1 MAVIQKT
8 YTFTA
13 GTAIVASEHNTN
25 YDTLYNEINGN
36 LDNANIKANAGIVDS
51 KLAQITTAGKVSGA
65 SLTSLG
71 SVPTGGGTLPAKNGG
86 TGGDLSAAAQ
96 GAIPFFSATGI
107 CSALAAG
114 TSGHFL
120 KALGAGA
127 DPVFSAIFAGIKDY
141 GTSASSSTDRLS
153 GVVYVAWGTIS
164 SVANKGSQAVTNLPF
179 TSTDS
184 YVAVCVQS
192 TSVLAGLVG
201 PGAII
206 RNSGSQ
212 MTVYNASDTSYQMSW
227 IAIGT

>member
-1 MAVIQKT
+1 MGLINRT
-8 YTFTA
+8 YVFAT
-13 GTAIVASEHNTN
+13 GDNIVASQHNTELN
-25 YDTLYNEINGN
+25 TIHGVINGN
-36 LDNANIKANAGIVDS
+36 IENVNIKDGAGIANT
-51 KLAQITTAGKVSGA
+51 KLAQIDTAGMVSGA
-65 SLTSLG
+65 ALTSLG
-71 SVPTGGGTLPAKNGG
+71 STPTGAGIIPAKNGG

-96 GAIPFFSATGI
+96 GAIPYFSATGV
-107 CSALAAG
+107 CSALEAG

-127 DPVFSAIFAGIKDY
+127 NPIFAAIFAGIKDY